1 MRDLTF
7 KIEEG
12 RFNLR
17 VGAIIIHNSKVL
29 MVKNT
34 RDPYYYSVGGRVKF
48 NETGEE
54 AIEREVFEETGLH
67 LEIERLAYIHE
78 NFFEYG
84 VTNEKFHELSFFY
97 LMKSKG
103 ELDEICM
110 SFTED
115 GAKEKLYWLDLDKL
129 QSEFLYPDFFK
140 TELGNIT
147 EEVKS
152 FLTKDCSDS
161 SKL

>member
-1 MRDLTF
+1 
-7 KIEEG
+7 
-12 RFNLR
+12 
-17 VGAIIIHNSKVL
+17 
-29 MVKNT
+29 
-34 RDPYYYSVGGRVKF
+34 
-48 NETGEE
+48 
-54 AIEREVFEETGLH
+54 
-67 LEIERLAYIHE
+67 
-78 NFFEYG
+78 
-84 VTNEKFHELSFFY
+84 
-97 LMKSKG
+97 MKSKG

-152 FLTKDCSDS
+152 FLTKDCSYS